1 MANRIKLDSADKT
14 PPAVIAAIGDNA
26 AAYPK
31 DKCIPC
37 GAVINIGFF
46 FDGFGRSRDHDDPT
60 TSRYSNISRLWEAHR
75 ENSDPRRKDM
85 PNQFWYRFYYS
96 GLGTELNQEAQT
108 AQIAS
113 AGVKLLKASAEMAG
127 SQATD
132 TAKKISGIDKLSIN
146 PSKAMMPGLKDGLED
161 YSLRPV
167 VKAFE
172 DLTKDI
178 ENTPAK
184 IGRVLTLA
192 QDDRW
197 VRRGRAAGRAILYDL
212 KKHPMKAGWAV
223 AQGIFVGVAVDSIPW
238 FRDNAAVAGI
248 LGTGVN
254 DRLAAAMKQFE
265 KAYLDAK
272 STMPKIQR
280 IKVSVFGADRGGVIA
295 RAFVN
300 QLVEKYKH
308 RDATDLAIV
317 EGQDSYPIELKFL
330 GLLDAVSSLMEENK
344 LLDMVPV
351 LGMVKQNFG
360 DQNLAVPAAVQRC
373 VHFAAA
379 HELRFYQR
387 LDSLEQTF
395 GVQYLYPGTSE
406 DVTGGSPAGSLG
418 ARAELQ
424 RVALRDMLNEAISA
438 GASLDTIED
447 LFRNKGPT
455 FQKFSLAQPI
465 SDGRSSYQILDLI
478 KAYREV
484 VPYVARLNFLDH
496 MQVFLRWMAVRY
508 RSPAFRESVTSHV
521 DTMKAHHQ
529 QLVQQRQQAEAAYL
543 AERNR
548 ASANTQSLM
557 QAQVRMDAAR
567 QAESDSLRATTFEL
581 SRPFVNV
588 WDRIQNEANEM
599 TRRASYQD
607 SLQSS
612 ADRIRAKADSND
624 QPWDADPEASADMV
638 EAAMMPADQATLA
651 QAWKDGLSGKKP
663 LPPQVMALF
672 DLMVH
677 DTMLTSWHDHV
688 LSATLYFQTR
698 ATDTFGKTDYVKDE
712 KKRQHDRAAAD
723 RIDQIGRS
731 MTQDQQIRKAL

>member
-1 MANRIKLDSADKT
+1 MANQTHADAADRTPPEVLAQIGDSAK
-14 PPAVIAAIGDNA
+14 
-26 AAYPK
+26 AYPK
-31 DKCIPC
+31 DTCIPC
-37 GAVINIGFF
+37 GAVIHMGFF
-46 FDGFGRSRDHDDPT
+46 FDGFGRNRDQDDPT
-60 TSRYSNISRLWEAHR
+60 TSRYSNICRLWEAHR
-75 ENSDPRRKDM
+75 DNRDRRRQDM
-85 PNQFWYRFYYS
+85 PNQFWYPFYYS
-96 GLGTELNQEAQT
+96 GLGTELNQEARV
-108 AQIAS
+108 
-113 AGVKLLKASAEMAG
+113 AGVTSAVTKVAKASASAVG
-127 SQATD
+127 KQATD
-132 TAKKISGIDKLSIN
+132 TTKKIVGIDKLPIDI
-146 PSKAMMPGLKDGLED
+146 KKIATGGLKDGFEEH
-161 YSLRPV
+161 SFRPV
-167 VKAFE
+167 VKAFD
-172 DLTKDI
+172 DLTKSAESMPD
-178 ENTPAK
+178 K

-192 QDDRW
+192 RDDRW
-197 VRRGRAAGRAILYDL
+197 VSRGRAAGRAILYDL
-212 KKHPMKAGWAV
+212 KKNPLKAGWSI
-223 AQGIFVGVAVDSIPW
+223 AQGIFVGVMLDSIPW
-238 FRDNAAVAGI
+238 LRDNAAVARI
-248 LGTGVN
+248 FGTGVN
-254 DRLAAAMKQFE
+254 DRLAAALKQFE
-265 KAYLDAK
+265 NAYKDAK
-272 STMPKIQR
+272 AHMPKVQR
-280 IKVSVFGADRGGVIA
+280 IQVTVFGADRGGVIA

-300 QLVEKYKH
+300 ALVKKYK
-308 RDATDLAIV
+308 RKDATDLEIID
-317 EGQDSYPIELKFL
+317 GQDKYPIEIKFL
-330 GLLDAVSSLMEENK
+330 GLLDAVSSLMAENK
-344 LLDMVPV
+344 LLGILPV
-351 LGMVKQNFG
+351 LNMIKQNYG
-360 DQNLAVPAAVQRC
+360 DMDLAVPAAVQRC

-387 LDSLEQTF
+387 LDSLEQTY

-406 DVTGGSPAGSLG
+406 DVTGGAPPGSLG
-418 ARAELQ
+418 ARGELQ
-424 RVALRDMLNEAISA
+424 RVALRDMLHEALATGSV
-438 GASLDTIED
+438 LDKMED
-447 LFRNKGPT
+447 MFTRKPAT
-455 FQKFSLAQPI
+455 FQKFSLAHPI
-465 SDGRSSYQILDLI
+465 SDGKSTYQMLDLI

-508 RSPAFRESVTSHV
+508 QSPVFRESVTSHV